1 MNPLY
6 LIIAHA
12 SRYIEEKGVNKY
24 LISDFTDEKK
34 ELLKK
39 HNDAWS
45 GIKNK
50 IEEISNGECDYEKQ
64 LHEN

>member
-45 GIKNK
+45 GNRRNK
-50 IEEISNGECDYEKQ
+50 
-64 LHEN
+64 